1 MDSSNTLW
9 ERRPGLCVAG
19 AIGALLILRA
29 VIVILS
35 PIELGPDE
43 AQYWRWAQTLDW
55 GYYSKPPLI
64 AWGIAAVSSL
74 VGDQEWGV
82 RLLAPLAHG
91 AAAFCLFAL
100 GRLAFTPTVGAWAAG
115 FYLLMPGVALSSV
128 IMSTDAVLLPMWSA
142 ALLCLWR
149 LRENPGPWTAVWLGL
164 ALGGAMLA
172 KYAALYLLVGAA
184 LSALM
189 DKPTRRALMS
199 SSGLIAALVATMVL
213 GPNLA
218 WNAAHDFATVS
229 HTADNASLSAVS
241 PDLSHGLKF
250 LIDQMAVF
258 GPLSFICLAAGVFI
272 RRSVGNKHAKSREI
286 WLLCF
291 IAPPL
296 LVIAVQA
303 IAVRAHANWAATAY
317 PAASVL
323 IASWIA
329 YAPWKRWLKAS
340 LGINILIGGI
350 IAALAVSPSI
360 ADVLNASGGLK
371 RVRGWEETAL
381 QLQTLTADTDTTAIM
396 FDEREVWHGVD
407 YYGRTLEL
415 PPLRSW
421 RRLDQARSHAE
432 QAGAMRPGDD
442 RNVLIASY
450 REDFIPRIS
459 ADFASITP
467 AGELSVSLGGNEV
480 RTLRLFRASGYAP
493 LPRTADYEA
502 RFSDVDID

>member
-1 MDSSNTLW
+1 MHSSNTLW
-9 ERRPGLCVAG
+9 TRRPGLCVAG
-19 AIGALLILRA
+19 VIGALLIVRA
-29 VIVILS
+29 AIVILS
-35 PIELGPDE
+35 PIQLGPDE
-43 AQYWRWAQTLDW
+43 AQYWRWSQTLDW

-91 AAAFCLFAL
+91 AAAFCLFAF
-100 GRLAFTPTVGAWAAG
+100 GRLAFSATVGAWAAA

-142 ALLCLWR
+142 SLLCLWR
-149 LRENPGPWTAVWLGL
+149 LREKPGPWTAIWLGI

-184 LSALM
+184 LSALL
-189 DKPTRRALMS
+189 DKATRRALIS
-199 SSGLIAALVATMVL
+199 PFGLIAALVATIVL

-258 GPLSFICLAAGVFI
+258 GPLSFICLVAGLFL
-272 RRSVGNKHAKSREI
+272 RRSVGDEHAKSTEI

-296 LVIAVQA
+296 FVIAAQA

-323 IASWIA
+323 LASWIA
-329 YAPWKRWLKAS
+329 YAPRKPWLKVA
-340 LGINILIGGI
+340 LGINFLIGGL
-350 IAALAVSPSI
+350 IAVLAVSPSI
-360 ADVLNASGGLK
+360 ADGLNASGGLK

-381 QLQTLTADTDTTAIM
+381 QLQSLTANTDTTAIM

-407 YYGRTLEL
+407 YYGRTLKL

-432 QAGAMRPGDD
+432 QAGAMRPGED

-459 ADFASITP
+459 ADFANFRP
-467 AGELSVSLGGNEV
+467 AGELRVTLGGNEV
-480 RTLRLFRASGYAP
+480 RTLRLFRGSGYAP

-502 RFSDVDID
+502 RFSSSESD